1 MLQYITNTDCNVPIK
16 DQVRAVLDGG
26 GRWIQVRMKEASDE
40 EIKKVIDEIMP
51 MCLETEAFLILNDRV
66 ELAKELNVGGV
77 HLGRE
82 DMSPSQA
89 RVILGAAAVIGM
101 TANTFEDVEAVRYL
115 DIDYIGIGPYRY
127 TETKKNLAPVLGKE
141 GIKEICDKMQKAEI
155 LIPKVAVGD
164 VKYDDVPALMEAGV
178 NGVAVSGAIAYS
190 GDIKEETKRFVDLLA
205 FYEKKE
211 LEKLDK
217 DNNNE
222 R

>member
-89 RVILGAAAVIGM
+89 RVILGAAAVIGV

-178 NGVAVSGAIAYS
+178 NGVAVSGAIAHS

-222 R
+222 K